1 MQKNIQV
8 LLASRPNGWV
18 QTSDFKIIESPI
30 PEPDEGEFVVKNN
43 WLSLDPYM
51 RGRMADGKSY
61 AKPVEIGEV
70 MAGGTVG
77 KVIKSKTPEFTEG
90 EYVVGRLGW
99 QSFSKSTGEGVS
111 RIDPT
116 LVPIQNYLG
125 VCGMPGATAWIGLL
139 EICQPKPG
147 ETVLVSAATGAVG
160 SVVAQLAKISGCRVV
175 GIAGGPDKCNYA
187 KEEIG
192 YDACVDYKANE
203 LLENLKLACPDGV
216 DCSFESVGGEIM
228 DTVMHVLN
236 PFSRIALC
244 GLISGYNET
253 EPYGMKMIRSI
264 LVNRIKIQGFIV
276 TDRSDL
282 YQKAL
287 RNLVHWVSIG
297 KIKYRETITEGIENA
312 PSAFIGML
320 KGKNLGKQL
329 VKIQ

>member
-77 KVIKSKTPEFTEG
+77 KVVKSKNPEFTEG

-111 RIDPT
+111 KIDPT

-216 DCSFESVGGEIM
+216 DCSFENVGGEIM

-253 EPYGMKMIRSI
+253 EPYGIKMIRSI
-264 LVNRIKIQGFIV
+264 LINRIKMQGFIV

-287 RNLVHWVSIG
+287 RNLVNWVSIG

-312 PSAFIGML
+312 PNAFIGML

>member
-1 MQKNIQV
+1 
-8 LLASRPNGWV
+8 
-18 QTSDFKIIESPI
+18 
-30 PEPDEGEFVVKNN
+30 
-43 WLSLDPYM
+43 
-51 RGRMADGKSY
+51 
-61 AKPVEIGEV
+61 
-70 MAGGTVG
+70 
-77 KVIKSKTPEFTEG
+77 
-90 EYVVGRLGW
+90 
-99 QSFSKSTGEGVS
+99 
-111 RIDPT
+111 
-116 LVPIQNYLG
+116 
-125 VCGMPGATAWIGLL
+125 MPGATAWIGLL

>member
-8 LLASRPNGWV
+8 LLASRPDGWV
-18 QTSDFKIIESPI
+18 KTSDFNIIESPI

-77 KVIKSKTPEFTEG
+77 KIIKSKNPEFAEG

-99 QSFSKSTGEGVS
+99 QSFSKSTGDGIS

-125 VCGMPGATAWIGLL
+125 VCGMPGATAWIGLF

-192 YDACVDYKANE
+192 YHACVDYKANK
-203 LLENLKLACPDGV
+203 LLENLELACPKGV
-216 DCSFESVGGEIM
+216 DCSFENVGGEIM

-244 GLISGYNET
+244 GLISGYNST

-264 LVNRIKIQGFIV
+264 LFNRIKMQGFIV
-276 TDRSDL
+276 TDRIDL
-282 YQKAL
+282 YQKAV

>member
-1 MQKNIQV
+1 MEKNKQV

-18 QTSDFKIIESPI
+18 QTSDFKIIESQI

-51 RGRMADGKSY
+51 RGRMVDGKSY

-77 KVIKSKTPEFTEG
+77 KVIKSKNPEFTEG
-90 EYVVGRLGW
+90 QYVVGRLGW
-99 QSFSKSTGEGVS
+99 QSFSKSNGEGVS
-111 RIDPT
+111 KIDPT

-192 YDACVDYKANE
+192 YDACVDYKANK

-216 DCSFESVGGEIM
+216 DCSFENVGGEIM

-264 LVNRIKIQGFIV
+264 LINRIKMQGFIV